1 MDNSEVFV
9 IIPNY
14 NEDIE
19 VVRQTLLPL
28 IAHRYTI
35 VLVDDGSQGDTFTSF
50 SDLPI
55 FYLRHPVNLGQG
67 AALQTGMEFA
77 KRRGA
82 NCVVHF
88 DADGQHPAAGLN
100 QLLAPLRQGKA
111 DVVLGSRFLRR
122 EDENNI
128 PPFRKIVLMFAR
140 AVNGLFTGMW
150 LSDAHNGLRALN
162 RQALEAIQL
171 TENRQAHA
179 TEILYQIR
187 RNRLRAVEVPSNV
200 TYTAY
205 SRSKGQSS
213 MNAFSVFVDL
223 ILNKLFK

>member
-1 MDNSEVFV
+1 MDNREVFV

-14 NEDIE
+14 NEE
-19 VVRQTLLPL
+19 VGVVRQTLLPL
-28 IAHRYTI
+28 IAHRYT
-35 VLVDDGSQGDTFTSF
+35 VVVVDDGSPRDAFSHL

-55 FYLRHPVNLGQG
+55 FYLRHSVNLGQG

-77 KRRGA
+77 KRKGA
-82 NCVVHF
+82 TYVVHF
-88 DADGQHPAAGLN
+88 DADGQHPAAGLT
-100 QLLAPLRQGKA
+100 QLLAPLREGKA

-128 PPFRKIVLMFAR
+128 PPFRKLVLMTAR

-162 RQALEAIQL
+162 RKALEVIQL

-200 TYTAY
+200 IYTAY
-205 SRSKGQSS
+205 SKSKGQSS

-223 ILNKLFK
+223 VLNKLFK

>member
-1 MDNSEVFV
+1 MDNSDVFV
-9 IIPNY
+9 IIPSY
-14 NEDIE
+14 NEDAG

-28 IAHRYTI
+28 IAQHYTI
-35 VLVDDGSQGDTFTSF
+35 VIVDDGSPGDTFAHF
-50 SDLPI
+50 SDLPV
-55 FYLRHPVNLGQG
+55 FYLRHSVNLGQG

-77 KRRGA
+77 KRKGA
-82 NCVVHF
+82 TYVVHF
-88 DADGQHPAAGLN
+88 DADGQHPAAGLS
-100 QLLAPLRQGKA
+100 QLLAPLRAGTA

-122 EDENNI
+122 EDESNI
-128 PPFRKIVLMFAR
+128 PPIRKVVLTAAR

-162 RQALEAIQL
+162 QQALAVIQL

-187 RNRLRAVEVPSNV
+187 RNRLRAVEVPSSV

-213 MNAFSVFVDL
+213 MNAFSVLVDL